1 MDYRHNP
8 PTIYP
13 ERERGDVMKYDPFH
27 NAEFRRSLRN
37 ALIKMISQGRSIND
51 AQRDFLAE
59 EIGWDNMSQ
68 LISHT

>member
-1 MDYRHNP
+1 MEYN
-8 PTIYP
+8 
-13 ERERGDVMKYDPFH
+13 PFH
-27 NAEFRRSLRN
+27 NTEFRRSLRN
-37 ALIKMISQGRSIND
+37 SLIKMISQGRSIND